1 VNSPITAQRPAGLV
15 RTIGRFSLAAIALN
29 TIIGT
34 GVFVLPGTT
43 AARLGWVGL
52 VGWVLAA
59 GFTAAMIFSF
69 AEVASR
75 FEGAGG
81 AYLFTRVAFGR
92 FAGIQMA
99 WVVYFARVISA
110 AVQANLFS
118 AYLAELVPWVGTRIG
133 GIVAT
138 TVFLGA
144 LTIAN
149 IRSAVSGT
157 RLSDVLASIKVLS
170 LVGFGVLGIGW
181 LTLGH
186 PIEVPAATDLT
197 AHGWLQVLLL
207 LMFAYGGFEAA
218 LIPLSEAK
226 DPGRDVAFAL
236 IGGLAV
242 VTVVYLAAQVTVL
255 ATLPDPGST
264 TRPLA
269 ASAAVMLGRTGAV
282 VVSVAALV
290 SVYGW
295 LASNMLTVPRLT
307 MAMAE
312 DGELPAFFGWIHPVF
327 RTPAISIALFGG
339 ISWILANQA
348 GLLQNLGLSAVSR
361 LFIYGGVCAAL
372 PVFRRRDSVGRSP
385 GQAKYRAPWGLAMAA
400 IGIAVSV
407 ILATAMSRRELIVMA
422 MIAGAGSVHWWIS
435 TRRQAASGS
444 VRP

>member
-1 VNSPITAQRPAGLV
+1 MTGPTAGSGPTAPTVGLI
-15 RTIGRFSLAAIALN
+15 RTIGRFSLTAIALN

-43 AARLGWVGL
+43 AGRLGWIGL

-75 FEGAGG
+75 FQAAGG

-99 WVVYFARVISA
+99 WIVYFARVISA

-118 AYLAELVPWVGTRIG
+118 AYLAELVPWVGTRVG

-138 TVFLGA
+138 TVFIGA

-149 IRSAVSGT
+149 IRSVVSGT
-157 RLSDVLASIKVLS
+157 RVSDVLASIKVLS
-170 LVGFGVLGIGW
+170 LVGFGVLGIVW
-181 LTLGH
+181 LAGGH
-186 PIEVPAATDLT
+186 PIESPVPSDPT
-197 AHGWLQVLLL
+197 ARGWLEVLLL

-226 DPGRDVAFAL
+226 DPGRDPAVAL
-236 IGGLAV
+236 LSGLAV

-269 ASAAVMLGRTGAV
+269 ASAGVMLGRTGAV
-282 VVSVAALV
+282 IVSVAALI

-312 DGELPAFFGWIHPVF
+312 EGELPAFFGRIHPVF
-327 RTPAISIALFGG
+327 RTPALSIAIFGG
-339 ISWILANQA
+339 LSWLLANQA

-372 PVFRRRDSVGRSP
+372 PVFRRRDGTAASP
-385 GQAKYRAPWGLAMAA
+385 GPARYRAPWGVGMAV
-400 IGIAVSV
+400 IGVLISL
-407 ILATAMSRRELIVMA
+407 ILATAMSGREALTMA
-422 MIAGAGSVHWWIS
+422 LVVLAATIHWWVAG
-435 TRRQAASGS
+435 TRRRS
-444 VRP
+444 